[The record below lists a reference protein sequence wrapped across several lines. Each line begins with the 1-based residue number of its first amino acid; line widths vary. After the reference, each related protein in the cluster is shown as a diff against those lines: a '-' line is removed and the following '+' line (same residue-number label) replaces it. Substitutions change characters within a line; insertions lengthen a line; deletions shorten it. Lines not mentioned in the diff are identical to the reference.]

1 MMKLVPTHS
10 LLPYFYRCVT
20 VAIEYYDGWCPC
32 LKTPGSVLSPGPV
45 ASRQTMASARR
56 PHTRARTAREPE
68 LSHEAQREAA
78 TGAEVYDIKLVY
90 GPLRVAAL
98 EDHIVFNYGP
108 RANRLT
114 RW

>member
-1 MMKLVPTHS
+1 MNVEVEDIVMVHGLHMGKVVDK
-10 LLPYFYRCVT
+10 F
-20 VAIEYYDGWCPC
+20 
-32 LKTPGSVLSPGPV
+32 LS
-45 ASRQTMASARR
+45 
-56 PHTRARTAREPE
+56 
-68 LSHEAQREAA
+68 A

-90 GPLRVAAL
+90 GPFRVAAL